1 MKFIKKMNK
10 KKKLMFFG
18 GIALVIGFIIAIVLI
33 VSGNVQS
40 NSIEGLTKAYMKKYQ
55 RLDKE
60 VVDKIK
66 YEFGDKLTADQK
78 QKYKSIIENQYEEL
92 EYEIVEV
99 RKSGVTGE
107 VDIRFT
113 VYDLAS
119 AMEQANS
126 YIAVYGDKFMKDG
139 KFDEYAAIDYKLKML
154 DEVETKVDYTIT
166 FNFYKEDGTWT
177 MDDVVEADLKKI
189 RGTF

>member
-10 KKKLMFFG
+10 KKKLLFFG
-18 GIALVIGFIIAIVLI
+18 GIAFIVGIVIAIILV
-33 VSGNVQS
+33 VSSNVKS

-55 RLDKE
+55 TLDKE
-60 VVDKIK
+60 VVSKIK
-66 YEFGDKLTADQK
+66 YEFDDKLTPEQK
-78 QKYKSIIENQYEEL
+78 QKYRSIIENQYEEL
-92 EYEIVEV
+92 KYEIVEV
-99 RKSGVTGE
+99 KESGVTGE
-107 VDIRFT
+107 VVIRFT

-126 YIAVYGDKFMKDG
+126 YIAVYGDKFKKDG
-139 KFDEYAAIDYKLKML
+139 KFDEYAAIDYKLEML

-177 MDDVVEADLKKI
+177 MDEVVESDLKKI

>member
-10 KKKLMFFG
+10 KKKLLFFG
-18 GIALVIGFIIAIVLI
+18 GITLIIGIVVAIILGVGSNAK
-33 VSGNVQS
+33 S

-55 RLDKE
+55 KLDKE

-66 YEFGDKLTADQK
+66 YEFDDKLTPSQK
-78 QKYKSIIENQYEEL
+78 EKYKSIIENQYEEL
-92 EYEIVEV
+92 EYNIVEV
-99 RKSGVTGE
+99 RKNGVMGE
-107 VDIRFT
+107 ADVRFS
-113 VYDLAS
+113 VYDLSS

-126 YIAVYGDKFMKDG
+126 YIAVYGDKFEKDG

-154 DEVETKVDYTIT
+154 DEVEIKVDYTIT

-177 MDDVVEADLKKI
+177 MDEVLESDLKKI

>member
-10 KKKLMFFG
+10 KKKLLFFG
-18 GIALVIGFIIAIVLI
+18 GIAVIIGIVVAIILVVG
-33 VSGNVQS
+33 GNAKS

-55 RLDKE
+55 KLDKE

-66 YEFGDKLTADQK
+66 YEYDDKLTPDQK
-78 QKYKSIIENQYEEL
+78 QKYRSIIENQYEEL
-92 EYEIVEV
+92 NYEIVEV
-99 RKSGVTGE
+99 RESGVTGE

-126 YIAVYGDKFMKDG
+126 YIAVYGEKFEKDG
-139 KFDEYAAIDYKLKML
+139 KFDEYAAVDYKLKML

-177 MDDVVEADLKKI
+177 MDEVLESDLKKI

>member
-10 KKKLMFFG
+10 KKKLLFFG
-18 GIALVIGFIIAIVLI
+18 GIAFIIGIVIAIILV
-33 VSGNVQS
+33 VSSNVKS

-55 RLDKE
+55 TLDKE
-60 VVDKIK
+60 VVSKIK
-66 YEFGDKLTADQK
+66 YEFDDKLTPEQK
-78 QKYKSIIENQYEEL
+78 QKYRSIIENQYEEL
-92 EYEIVEV
+92 KYEIVEV
-99 RKSGVTGE
+99 KESGVTGE
-107 VDIRFT
+107 VVIRFT

-126 YIAVYGDKFMKDG
+126 YIAVYGDKFKKDG
-139 KFDEYAAIDYKLKML
+139 KFDEYAANDYKLEML

-177 MDDVVEADLKKI
+177 MDEVVESDLKKI

>member
-10 KKKLMFFG
+10 KKKLLFFG
-18 GIALVIGFIIAIVLI
+18 GIAFIIGIVIAIILV
-33 VSGNVQS
+33 VSSNVKS

-55 RLDKE
+55 TLDKE
-60 VVDKIK
+60 VVSKIK
-66 YEFGDKLTADQK
+66 YEFDDKLTPEQK
-78 QKYKSIIENQYEEL
+78 QKYRSIIENQYEEL
-92 EYEIVEV
+92 KYEIVEV
-99 RKSGVTGE
+99 KESGVTGE
-107 VDIRFT
+107 VVIRFT

-126 YIAVYGDKFMKDG
+126 YIAVYGDKFKKDG
-139 KFDEYAAIDYKLKML
+139 KFDEYAAIDYKLEML

-177 MDDVVEADLKKI
+177 MDEVVESDLKKI

>member
-10 KKKLMFFG
+10 KKKLLFFG
-18 GIALVIGFIIAIVLI
+18 GIAFIIGIVIAIILV
-33 VSGNVQS
+33 VSSNVKS

-55 RLDKE
+55 TLDKE
-60 VVDKIK
+60 VVSKIK
-66 YEFGDKLTADQK
+66 YEFDDKLTPEQK
-78 QKYKSIIENQYEEL
+78 QKYRSIIENQYEEL
-92 EYEIVEV
+92 KYEIVEV
-99 RKSGVTGE
+99 KESGVTGE
-107 VDIRFT
+107 VVIRFT

-126 YIAVYGDKFMKDG
+126 YIAVYGDKLKKDG
-139 KFDEYAAIDYKLKML
+139 KFDEYAAIDYKLEML

-177 MDDVVEADLKKI
+177 MDEVVESDLKKI